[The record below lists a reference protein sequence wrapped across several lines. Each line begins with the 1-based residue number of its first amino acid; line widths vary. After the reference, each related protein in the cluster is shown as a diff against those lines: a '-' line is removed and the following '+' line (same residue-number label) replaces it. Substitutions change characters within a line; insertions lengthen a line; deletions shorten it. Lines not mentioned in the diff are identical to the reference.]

1 MKRFATFPLL
11 LAVSCCASVQPR
23 VVHDFCALTG
33 GPPPV
38 SPATV
43 EAMTQD
49 EVDWTL
55 ALQDNGAK
63 VCGWSLPAKAGPAP
77 ARQDGAPGEGVP
89 IS

>member
-1 MKRFATFPLL
+1 MKRYASFLPLL
-11 LAVSCCASVQPR
+11 VVSFCAAGQPR

-38 SPATV
+38 SDGTV
-43 EAMTQD
+43 SAMTQD

-63 VCGWSLPAKAGPAP
+63 VCGWKFP
-77 ARQDGAPGEGVP
+77 EV
-89 IS
+89 